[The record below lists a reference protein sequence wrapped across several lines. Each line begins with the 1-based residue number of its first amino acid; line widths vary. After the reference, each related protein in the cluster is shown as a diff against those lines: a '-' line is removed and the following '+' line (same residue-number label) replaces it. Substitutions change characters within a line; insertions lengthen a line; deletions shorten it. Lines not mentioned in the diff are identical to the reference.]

1 MSTSPTPPPYGTGSL
16 CEVLPGV
23 LSALGVAGENGAL
36 GLHLPPRV
44 AVLLVDG
51 LGADLL
57 AAHAHRA
64 PVLTAMSGAPQAAR
78 LTAGF
83 PSTTATSLTSLG
95 TGLPPGA
102 HGVLGLSLR
111 RPDGALL
118 STLQWDPAVVDPTVW
133 QPHRTA
139 FERAAAAGVAV
150 SAVGPR
156 KFRGSGLNSAALR
169 GARARWAE
177 SPGELAAVTLD
188 ALRDG
193 PAGERALVYSYFG
206 DLDATGHRE
215 GCESAAWGYQLEHVD
230 RLVEQIVSGL
240 TPGTALV
247 VTADHGMLDVPDEA
261 RINVDQQPALLEGVE
276 VLAGEPRARYV
287 HALPGAA
294 ADVLA
299 TWREILGPQWWVSDR
314 DTAIAEGWFGPPGDV
329 RPDAI
334 GDVIAVPLGPG
345 AVVMPSSEP
354 IVSRLIGMHGGV
366 SSVEQ
371 EIPLLT
377 AVG

>member
-1 MSTSPTPPPYGTGSL
+1 VSTSPTPPPYGTGSL

-44 AVLLVDG
+44 AVLLIDG

-64 PVLTAMSGAPQAAR
+64 PVLTAMSGTPQAAR

-287 HALPGAA
+287 HTLPGAA

-314 DTAIAEGWFGPPGDV
+314 DTAIADGWFGPPGDV

>member
-1 MSTSPTPPPYGTGSL
+1 MGPTPPPYGTGSL

-23 LSALGVAGENGAL
+23 LSALGVPGENDAL
-36 GLHLPPRV
+36 ALHLPPRV

-57 AAHAHRA
+57 AAHAGRA
-64 PVLTAMSGAPQAAR
+64 PTLAALAKAPDAAR

-118 STLQWDPAVVDPTVW
+118 STLQWDANVVDPLAW

-139 FERAAAAGVAV
+139 FERAAAAGVEV

-169 GARARWAE
+169 GARPRWAE

-193 PAGERALVYSYFG
+193 PAGQRTLVYSYFG

-230 RLVEQIVSGL
+230 RLVEQIVAGL
-240 TPGTALV
+240 APGSALL
-247 VTADHGMLDVPDEA
+247 VTADHGMLDVPAGA
-261 RINVDQQPALLEGVE
+261 RINIDQHPELLDGVE
-276 VLAGEPRARYV
+276 VVAGEPRARYV
-287 HALPGAA
+287 HVLPGAA
-294 ADVLA
+294 ESVLA
-299 TWREILGPQWWVSDR
+299 TWRAVLGPDWWVCDR
-314 DTAIAEGWFGPPGDV
+314 ATAIADGWFGPPEAV
-329 RPDAI
+329 RPEAI
-334 GDVIAVPLGPG
+334 GDVIAVPLGSG

-366 SSVEQ
+366 SAVEQ
-371 EIPLLT
+371 DIPLLC
-377 AVG
+377 ALG

>member
-1 MSTSPTPPPYGTGSL
+1 
-16 CEVLPGV
+16 VLH
-23 LSALGVAGENGAL
+23 ALGVPGENGAL
-36 GLHLPPRV
+36 GLALPPRV

-57 AAHAHRA
+57 AAHAKRA
-64 PVLTAMSGAPQAAR
+64 PVLSALAGAPEAGR

-118 STLQWDPAVVDPTVW
+118 STLQWDPAVVDPDVW

-156 KFRGSGLNSAALR
+156 KFRGSGLNIAALR
-169 GARARWAE
+169 GAKPRWAE

-188 ALRDG
+188 VLRNG
-193 PAGERALVYSYFG
+193 PAGESALVYSYFG

-230 RLVEQIVSGL
+230 RWSRSW
-240 TPGTALV
+240 PG
-247 VTADHGMLDVPDEA
+247 
-261 RINVDQQPALLEGVE
+261 
-276 VLAGEPRARYV
+276 
-287 HALPGAA
+287 
-294 ADVLA
+294 
-299 TWREILGPQWWVSDR
+299 
-314 DTAIAEGWFGPPGDV
+314 
-329 RPDAI
+329 
-334 GDVIAVPLGPG
+334 
-345 AVVMPSSEP
+345 
-354 IVSRLIGMHGGV
+354 
-366 SSVEQ
+366 
-371 EIPLLT
+371 
-377 AVG
+377 

>member
-1 MSTSPTPPPYGTGSL
+1 MTPTPPAYGSGSL

-23 LSALGVAGENGAL
+23 LHALGVPGENGAL
-36 GLHLPPRV
+36 GLQLPPRV

-57 AAHAHRA
+57 ALHAHRA
-64 PVLTAMSGAPQAAR
+64 PALSALATAPDATR

-111 RPDGALL
+111 RPDGQLL

-169 GARARWAE
+169 GAKSRWAE
-177 SPGELAAVTLD
+177 SPGELAAVTLH

-193 PAGERALVYSYFG
+193 PAGESALVYSYFG

-230 RLVEQIVSGL
+230 RLVEQIVTGL
-240 TPGTALV
+240 TPGTALL
-247 VTADHGMLDVPDEA
+247 VTADHGMLDVPAEA
-261 RINVDQQPALLEGVE
+261 RINVDERPELLDGVE

-294 ADVLA
+294 AHVLA
-299 TWREILGPQWWVSDR
+299 TWREVLGPQWWVCER
-314 DTAIAEGWFGPPGDV
+314 DTAIADGWFGPPGAV
-329 RPDAI
+329 RPEAI
-334 GDVIAVPLGPG
+334 GDVIAVPLGNG
-345 AVVMPSSEP
+345 SVVMPSTEP
-354 IVSRLIGMHGGV
+354 IVSRLVGMHGGV
-366 SSVEQ
+366 SPVEQ
-371 EIPLLT
+371 TVPLLC
-377 AVG
+377 AIG